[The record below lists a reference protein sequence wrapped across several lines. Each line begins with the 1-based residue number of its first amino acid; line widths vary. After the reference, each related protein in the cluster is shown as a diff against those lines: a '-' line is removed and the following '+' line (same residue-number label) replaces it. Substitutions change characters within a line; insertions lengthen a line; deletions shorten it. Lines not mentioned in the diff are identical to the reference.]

1 MIMIDLDF
9 KNRSF
14 DEVARSFI
22 PKEAWYLMPEKKD
35 PIELA
40 YDLARRCRALGTNF
54 FTTHVTISYRVRQV
68 TGSHIE
74 GMNIASAIMPYFWAW
89 LTLEETRMVLGHK
102 NIADTC
108 LLVYEEG
115 FAMLDG
121 KVASSSI
128 LDYLR
133 KRKEVYSA

>member
-1 MIMIDLDF
+1 M
-9 KNRSF
+9 
-14 DEVARSFI
+14 
-22 PKEAWYLMPEKKD
+22 
-35 PIELA
+35 
-40 YDLARRCRALGTNF
+40 
-54 FTTHVTISYRVRQV
+54 TISYRVRQI

-102 NIADTC
+102 DIADTC
-108 LLVYEEG
+108 LLVYEND